1 MSKKVLIIGGVTL
14 AVIAAISSFVFI
26 KPKSKETS
34 DITSGSEQAAS
45 AFSDEEATPDVLY
58 EDGSGFSLKHPASIT
73 VEDVTPEEEDS
84 PFYTLLDLKRESE
97 GINVAFKDTEYKT
110 VDEMLEKDPNAP
122 KNTSLVGAS
131 SMAGIAVSQY
141 AYTFEGKE
149 KLLSVT
155 IDKGILYL
163 IEGPKDNG
171 FWEKTHNL
179 VISTLAF
186 AGSTPQAASAGE
198 NVIYEAEEVIE

>member
-1 MSKKVLIIGGVTL
+1 MSKKVLIIGGIVIVIIIGVL
-14 AVIAAISSFVFI
+14 AFVFI
-26 KPKSKETS
+26 KPKNKVAS
-34 DITSGSEQAAS
+34 DISEGSEQAAS
-45 AFSDEEATPDVLY
+45 DFSEEDATPDVLY
-58 EDGSGFSLKHPASIT
+58 EDSSGFSIKHPKSIT
-73 VEDVTPEEEDS
+73 VEDITPEEKDT
-84 PFYTLLDLKRESE
+84 PFYTLLDLKRGSE
-97 GINVAFKDTEYKT
+97 GITVAFKDTEYKT

-141 AYTFEGKE
+141 SYSFEGKE
-149 KLLSVT
+149 KLLSIA